1 MHWGISRKVYCQ
13 LEDQCKACCFFGCY
27 FCCLLE
33 VSWLAAAVVA
43 VEARDPGSVV
53 GEPTTTQTEKSTK
66 PFLIFNL
73 IFHVAHFCS
82 LFLNFWFLLNFLSWW
97 PVLLEFWVGHS
108 LKKHN
113 LRLSYSVDLLELTD

>member
-53 GEPTTTQTEKSTK
+53 VE
-66 PFLIFNL
+66 L
-73 IFHVAHFCS
+73 
-82 LFLNFWFLLNFLSWW
+82 LFFVFELLVSAELS
-97 PVLLEFWVGHS
+97 
-108 LKKHN
+108 
-113 LRLSYSVDLLELTD
+113 